1 MKKAQVSSSQRDE
14 DKQVI
19 QDPAE
24 VQAMIL
30 LASRGWGTKKLAK
43 EFGCSRN
50 TVKRYL
56 RQGAWQAYGG
66 GAGRAKK
73 LDGLSDWLIESFKQH
88 RGNADV
94 VRQELK
100 RVHGCVV
107 SLRTVERAVEGLRQ
121 DLRAEAV
128 ATVRFETPPG
138 KQLQIDFGQRLIKVA
153 GEMTKIFLF
162 VATLGHSRRIY
173 AEAFLSEKHSSW
185 FAGIENAFRHFDG
198 TTTEILLDNGPLVKL
213 HDRLT
218 REVVFNERFVA
229 FCKHWGV
236 APRACAPYRARTKGK
251 DERGV
256 GYVKSNAVAGHEF
269 ESLEGL
275 NAHLV
280 RWAREVSDVRIH
292 GTTGEA
298 PIQRFE
304 RDEAAKLKPI
314 EGKSPFLQHR
324 VVMRVVPNDAFV
336 DLDTNRYSVPWQLI
350 GQTVVMTAVDQ
361 VITIT
366 HQGKVVASHPQ
377 HFGRYQRVEDPS
389 HFKGIFKP
397 QLMEEPT
404 ITKPELLRPLDV
416 YEIAV
421 GGGF

>member
-1 MKKAQVSSSQRDE
+1 MKKAHVSSSCRAE
-14 DKQVI
+14 EKNVI

-30 LASRGWGTKKLAK
+30 LASRGWGAKRLAR

-56 RQGAWQAYGG
+56 RKGEWQAYGG
-66 GAGRAKK
+66 TGRAKK
-73 LDGLSDWLIESFKQH
+73 LDGLDDWLIESFKQH

-94 VRQELK
+94 IRQELE
-100 RVHGCVV
+100 RVHGCIV
-107 SLRTVERAVEGLRQ
+107 SLRTVERAVQGFRK

-138 KQLQIDFGQRLIKVA
+138 KQLQIDFGQRIVKVA
-153 GEMTKIFLF
+153 GEMTRVFLF

-173 AEAFLSEKHSSW
+173 AEAFLSEKLESW
-185 FAGIENAFRHFDG
+185 FTGIENAFRHFEG
-198 TTTEILLDNGPLVKL
+198 TTTEILLDNGPLVKR

-218 REVVFNERFVA
+218 REVTFNDRFVA
-229 FCKHWGV
+229 FCKHWSV
-236 APRACAPYRARTKGK
+236 IPRACAPYRARTKGK

-256 GYVKSNAVAGHEF
+256 GYVKNNAVAGHEF
-269 ESLEGL
+269 DSLEAL

-304 RDEAAKLKPI
+304 RDEATHLNPI
-314 EGKSPFLQHR
+314 DGRAPFVQLR
-324 VVMRVVPNDAFV
+324 EVMRTVPSDAFV

-350 GQTVVMTAVDQ
+350 GQTVVVTAVDH
-361 VITIT
+361 VISIV
-366 HQGKVVASHPQ
+366 HHGKVVASHPQ
-377 HFGRYQRVEDPS
+377 NFGRYERIKDS
-389 HFKGIFKP
+389 NHFKGIFKP
-397 QLMEEPT
+397 QLIEEPT
-404 ITKPELLRPLDV
+404 PIKPELLRPLDI